1 MTDLPHGELLTARQ
15 LRAAWKPTKE
25 ALVNEGRAE
34 GLRIRV
40 HRACGAIG
48 QAESLEA
55 VGEASSNDAA
65 LVFRWVALNALYGR
79 WDGERGAPVP
89 DRRALDSFTSEA
101 ARVDSSGRLGST
113 LAELREEARSLL
125 ESPFLIE
132 RFWSDQEWDRVRPQR
147 GRAAKFGGEVV
158 EKRTGAAMHRLLIS
172 VYFLRCQLVHGGATL
187 GSSMNREVVEPG
199 SRVLALATGQLAA
212 LVIEHG
218 TEMKWGEVCYPP
230 VRKGAGSDPTS
241 QVGR

>member
-1 MTDLPHGELLTARQ
+1 
-15 LRAAWKPTKE
+15 
-25 ALVNEGRAE
+25 
-34 GLRIRV
+34 
-40 HRACGAIG
+40 
-48 QAESLEA
+48 
-55 VGEASSNDAA
+55 
-65 LVFRWVALNALYGR
+65 
-79 WDGERGAPVP
+79 
-89 DRRALDSFTSEA
+89 
-101 ARVDSSGRLGST
+101 
-113 LAELREEARSLL
+113 
-125 ESPFLIE
+125 
-132 RFWSDQEWDRVRPQR
+132 
-147 GRAAKFGGEVV
+147 V

-230 VRKGAGSDPTS
+230 VREGAGSDPTS